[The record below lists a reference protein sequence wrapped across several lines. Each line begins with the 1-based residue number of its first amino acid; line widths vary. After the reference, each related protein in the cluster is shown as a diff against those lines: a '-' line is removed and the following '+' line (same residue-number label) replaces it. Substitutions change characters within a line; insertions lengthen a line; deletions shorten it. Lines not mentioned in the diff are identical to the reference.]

1 MGPLEIDV
9 NINDGARIAQVSLH
23 LFFSSQMAFM
33 KLALS
38 EAKGILDIKR
48 RIHLPEFNWG
58 SEMECGIDFHDYQFA
73 TPIELDTSLG
83 KFEKGPI
90 LHWS

>member
-9 NINDGARIAQVSLH
+9 NIHDETRIAQVSLN

-48 RIHLPEFNWG
+48 RIHLPELDWG
-58 SEMECGIDFHDYQFA
+58 NKMELGIDFHDCQFA
-73 TPIELDTSLG
+73 TPIELDTPLG
-83 KFEKGPI
+83 RFEKGPV